1 MQYYMAPMEGVTTE
15 VFRRVYHA
23 YFLPFDKYFTPFL
36 VPHLKKGFNS
46 GELRE
51 IDPDTQKG
59 MYVVPQI
66 LTNNSEDF
74 LRTVKKLEEFG
85 YREVNL
91 NLGCPSKTV
100 VSKNRGSG
108 FLAKPEELDRF
119 LDEIYGGTEVKI
131 SIKTR
136 IGKYEPEEFPELLRI
151 YNQYPLE
158 ELIIHPRVQ
167 QDFYNNHPN
176 LEVFS
181 YGVEHTGIP
190 LCYNGDLFAKEDVDC
205 FKEKFP
211 GIKRIMLGR
220 GIVGNPF
227 MLEEI
232 AGKAND
238 SKKGIDPYRM
248 EEFLSLL
255 WEEYQKTCSGTRPVL
270 YKMKEVW
277 YYLGKLFPGCEKQ
290 LKKIKKAEKKET
302 YEEAVKAILFAR

>member
-36 VPHLKKGFNS
+36 VPHLKKGFNA

-51 IDPDTQKG
+51 IAPETQKG

-74 LRTVKKLEEFG
+74 LRTVKKLEAFG

-100 VSKNRGSG
+100 VSKYRGSG

-119 LDEIYGGTEVKI
+119 LDEIYGSTDVKI

-136 IGKYEPEEFPELLRI
+136 IGKMEAEEFPEILRI
-151 YNQYPLE
+151 YNQYPIE

-167 QDFYNNHPN
+167 ADFYNNYPN
-176 LEVFS
+176 LEAFS
-181 YGVEHTGIP
+181 YAVANTHLP
-190 LCYNGDLFAKEDVDC
+190 LCYNGDLFSREDVDD

-211 GIKRIMLGR
+211 GIDKIMLGR

-227 MLEEI
+227 LLEDISKESASKEKI
-232 AGKAND
+232 D
-238 SKKGIDPYRM
+238 SYKL

-255 WEEYQKTCSGTRPVL
+255 QEEYQKTCSGTRPVL

-277 YYLGKLFPGCEKQ
+277 YYLGRQFPGREKQ
-290 LKKIKKAEKKET
+290 LKKIKKAEKMEV
-302 YEEAVKAILFAR
+302 YQAAVKSVLFG